1 MVCMII
7 VINRNFTKIVK
18 REVKSN
24 VLHCLLDLVF
34 ARPFELDH
42 THLNILKHANLHKL

>member
-34 ARPFELDH
+34 ARPFDKQTRPH
-42 THLNILKHANLHKL
+42 PFKYFKTR